1 MKENFFT
8 SMVSEGGKI
17 SHKRVISVLF
27 SIFEVWA
34 GVYIVTH
41 YEKYALT
48 AFGYILI
55 SIGILTGVTTVPQ
68 VVALFRGT
76 PAPKDDTPPDP
87 PTTTTTTTTQT
98 ETKP

>member
-8 SMVSEGGKI
+8 SMLSEGGKV
-17 SHKRVISVLF
+17 SHKRFISVLF

-34 GVYIVTH
+34 GIYIVTH

-55 SIGILTGVTTVPQ
+55 SIGVLTGVTTVPQ
-68 VVALFRGT
+68 IVGLFRGT
-76 PAPKDDTPPDP
+76 PTKDEPPA
-87 PTTTTTTTTQT
+87 PTTTTTTTTAT
-98 ETKP
+98 ETKTE